1 MYFTSAIG
9 ITIYGYCGVTFS
21 MFSTYFL
28 AISDLFYLL
37 ALISASVYFL
47 RNVKNISSNNSVI
60 KEFFRYYL
68 YFLIVICVDQAI
80 IVFGEFIVAVSCD
93 QQKNFKVF

>member
-1 MYFTSAIG
+1 
-9 ITIYGYCGVTFS
+9 

-47 RNVKNISSNNSVI
+47 RNFKNISVNNSVI
-60 KEFFRYYL
+60 K
-68 YFLIVICVDQAI
+68 
-80 IVFGEFIVAVSCD
+80 
-93 QQKNFKVF
+93 